1 MKEMHLGKK
10 KKKAKL
16 IKYNLPLKVQG
27 CFYFGNFHMKVF
39 ILSFMFD
46 SV

>member
-1 MKEMHLGKK
+1 MKEMHLKK
-10 KKKAKL
+10 IKAEL
-16 IKYNLPLKVQG
+16 IKYNLPLKIQG
-27 CFYFGNFHMKVF
+27 CFYFGNFRMKVF